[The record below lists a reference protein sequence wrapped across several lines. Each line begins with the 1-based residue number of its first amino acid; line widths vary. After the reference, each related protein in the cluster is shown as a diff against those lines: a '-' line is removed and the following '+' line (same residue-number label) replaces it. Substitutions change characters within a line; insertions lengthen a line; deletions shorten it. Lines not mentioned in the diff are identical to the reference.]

1 MYDDILF
8 PVSFYLLDQNELREH
23 AEAIASEFD
32 ADVHLLSLT
41 LQDEGKSDV
50 EEHRQSF
57 ESFASSLRE
66 SGIDVTTELRNDPVE
81 YEDVAGYLADEADDY
96 DLVVMGHTRVSHR
109 RGGET
114 DTTAHKLLD
123 MSSTP
128 VITVPLGAPRFRDV

>member
-8 PVSFYLLDQNELREH
+8 PVSFYLLDQSDVRRH
-23 AEAIASEFD
+23 GEAIASGFD

-66 SGIDVTTELRNDPVE
+66 SGVNVTTELRDEPVE
-81 YEDVAGYLADEADDY
+81 YEDVAGYIADEADDY
-96 DLVVMGHTRVSHR
+96 DLILMGHTRVSHK
-109 RGGET
+109 RGGDTE
-114 DTTAHKLLD
+114 TTAHKLVD
-123 MSSTP
+123 MSPVP